1 MTGTRRTKR
10 KTPTIIKT
18 KGNVINDLRSQEV
31 ASCTGPSTQKTG
43 TMGSEKQSYSNRV
56 PQPTLYRLPLYQ
68 ELTAALFSFREYR
81 HSKRNAMPV
90 PTRTIAQT
98 KTGLT
103 CVKSDESKR
112 IAAIRNS
119 GPVNTQ

>member
-1 MTGTRRTKR
+1 
-10 KTPTIIKT
+10 
-18 KGNVINDLRSQEV
+18 
-31 ASCTGPSTQKTG
+31 
-43 TMGSEKQSYSNRV
+43 
-56 PQPTLYRLPLYQ
+56 
-68 ELTAALFSFREYR
+68 
-81 HSKRNAMPV
+81 MPV